1 MCQLDCIYDVISYD
15 GFYMRFPSSV
25 EYLIFSLDTDEK
37 SVYLLRRRY
46 HTLILG
52 LLMHHK
58 KVVGKLCLSLL
69 AQLNIRLSPNL
80 HMLQQ

>member
-1 MCQLDCIYDVISYD
+1 MRSHEFDGCAMCQLDCVYDVISYD

-25 EYLIFSLDTDEK
+25 EYQIFSLDTDEK

-46 HTLILG
+46 YTLILG

-58 KVVGKLCLSLL
+58 KLL
-69 AQLNIRLSPNL
+69 ANCVCLYSPN
-80 HMLQQ
+80 